1 MQGTTGDNTLGGE
14 AAAVASPA
22 ISAVLAAYL
31 ADEEARLAAKTYGQY
46 ADVIELLQ
54 HSLNGYAANSLD
66 KSEYELW
73 EELFNAEGDKHREFC
88 DIFGPE
94 HILPNVGEFLNY
106 FMIRKVMAGQDLLR
120 ASGTVTKNLAK
131 WLAAKGYAT
140 ADEAG
145 DAVEFGADAARDLPR
160 AEKLVALLREF
171 TSSKYFPEDSDM
183 EDQFEIK
190 RVEPGKIWLEG
201 FGDGRLLG
209 PIGLPAEATKLCQVG
224 WSLSGA
230 VRRRGKTWLLVE
242 AWNVYP

>member
-1 MQGTTGDNTLGGE
+1 MTANPT
-14 AAAVASPA
+14 
-22 ISAVLAAYL
+22 ISELLATYL
-31 ADEEARLAAKTYGQY
+31 ADEQVRLAAKTYGQY

-120 ASGTVTKNLAK
+120 ASGTVTKKLAK

-145 DAVEFGADAARDLPR
+145 DAVERGADAVRDLPR
-160 AEKLVALLREF
+160 AEKLGALLYEF
-171 TSSKYFPEDSDM
+171 TSSKYSPKDTDIEDR
-183 EDQFEIK
+183 FEIM
-190 RVEPGKIWLEG
+190 RVEPGKLWLEG
-201 FGDGRLLG
+201 FEDGRQLG
-209 PIGLPAEATKLCQVG
+209 PVSLPVEATKLCRVG
-224 WSLSGA
+224 WTIGGA
-230 VRRRGKTWLLVE
+230 VRETGKKCVLVE
-242 AWNVYP
+242 AWKIYP